1 MDKLTCTV
9 DEGAALLGISR
20 PKMYELV
27 HSDLCTFAIHIGWR
41 ILISRSALEK
51 WLLDQTGAGK

>member
-1 MDKLTCTV
+1 MTV

-27 HSDLCTFAIHIGWR
+27 HSDACTFAIHIGRR

-51 WLLDQTGAGK
+51 WLLDQAGAGK